1 MESFVDTNV
10 LRGAKILAIEGM
22 APSSETVTLTTD
34 RGVLRLH
41 HHQDC
46 CESVAVEDVTGDPA
60 DLIGAN
66 IRDFREDTKD
76 HPDTSESW
84 VQMWTFYNIV
94 TDKADA
100 QIRWC
105 GASNGYYSI
114 SVSMEWETTLPP
126 ISKCLPPPF
135 AGIRR
140 IDEDGTARNYQ
151 GDVLVTLPP
160 ESVNNILS
168 AYDLS

>member
-1 MESFVDTNV
+1 MNTYL
-10 LRGAKILAIEGM
+10 LRGAKILAIDGM
-22 APSSETVTLTTD
+22 TPSSEEVRFTTD

-46 CESVAVEDVTGDPA
+46 CESVSVEDVTGDPA
-60 DLIGAN
+60 DLIGSI

-76 HPDTSESW
+76 HPDTSSSW

-105 GASNGYYSI
+105 GGSNGYYSVE
-114 SVSMEWETTLPP
+114 VSMEWDSALPP

-135 AGIRR
+135 AGIRS
-140 IDEDGTARNYQ
+140 IGEDGTARDSR
-151 GDVLVTLPP
+151 GGVLATLTF
-160 ESVNNILS
+160 ESMTNILS
-168 AYDLS
+168 TYDLS